1 MYEFVDEKLVQN
13 QKMPQ
18 KLDKGQEATSTYTS
32 SLKQQGNI
40 PEQMAKKSRCNTKT
54 QLLELIL
61 HVLLF

>member
-1 MYEFVDEKLVQN
+1 MRNWSRTGRYLRSW
-13 QKMPQ
+13 M
-18 KLDKGQEATSTYTS
+18 KGRGHIYNVKTYTS

-40 PEQMAKKSRCNTKT
+40 AEQMAKKSRYNTKT